1 MDRLLWI
8 DMEMTG
14 LDVEK
19 EVIIEVAAIVTDLN
33 FSEIAQYETVV
44 HQPQHYLDN
53 MDAWNTEHHTKSGLV
68 KKVSFGKDPKL
79 VEKEL
84 CQLIDDHF
92 GGNSERPV
100 LAGNSIGQDRIFIN
114 KYMPELAK
122 KLHYRM
128 LDVSSWKVIFNKK
141 FGVKV
146 NKSEKHR
153 ALEDVRESIIELKT
167 YMSYIQK

>member
-8 DMEMTG
+8 DLEMTG
-14 LDVEK
+14 LDIEK

-33 FSEIAQYETVV
+33 FNELAQYETAV

-53 MDAWNTEHHTKSGLV
+53 MDDWNKEHHTKSGLV
-68 KKVSFGKDPKL
+68 KKVAFGKDIKL

-84 CQLIDDHF
+84 CNLVDLHF
-92 GGNSERPV
+92 ENNSERPV
-100 LAGNSIGQDRIFIN
+100 IAGNSIGQDRLFIN

-153 ALEDVRESIIELKT
+153 ALDDVRESIIELKT

>member
-1 MDRLLWI
+1 MDKLLWL

-33 FSEIAQYETVV
+33 FNELAHYETVV

-53 MDAWNTEHHTKSGLV
+53 MDAWNKEHHTKSGLV
-68 KKVSFGKDPKL
+68 KRVEFGKDIRL
-79 VEKEL
+79 VEKDL
-84 CQLIDDHF
+84 CHIVDTQF
-92 GGNSERPV
+92 VNNSEKPV
-100 LAGNSIGQDRIFIN
+100 LAGNSIGQDRLFIN
-114 KYMPELAK
+114 KYMPDLAK
-122 KLHYRM
+122 RLHYRM